1 MGNWNSH
8 PEQEVNREPP
18 PTQFQD
24 LDAMEYHEDVINF
37 NEFGWIYIIGVV
49 LIIFLVLGCCI
60 CLCRLGED
68 KAVPAASK
76 GYQPVAEQEPVV
88 RSNTFYAGLPEQM
101 PAHFAMQ
108 GQKQPSM
115 MYPVVSPSA
124 SMKHGQPY
132 VPQYPPHMY
141 SQPMP
146 PQYGYPQAQPMY
158 TQQQASRDSIYK
170 PVPKAADRTGDAGK
184 SPSPEQKSVLRI
196 PGLSNVEEMS
206 EIGTAVPK
214 SDNQFVFSEEVF
226 EENLIVEE
234 SLAENQQ
241 LVNERR
247 IEREEESVSLSS
259 NSQISMKS
267 SSHSASL
274 SSEDSVTM
282 KDAEEPFEVVEISK
296 DDAVENPEV
305 NIFFEV

>member
-1 MGNWNSH
+1 
-8 PEQEVNREPP
+8 VNREPP

-24 LDAMEYHEDVINF
+24 LDEAMEYHEDVINF
-37 NEFGWIYIIGVV
+37 NEYGWIYIIGVV
-49 LIIFLVLGCCI
+49 LIIFLLLGCCI

-68 KAVPAASK
+68 KAIPAASK

-88 RSNTFYAGLPEQM
+88 RANTLYAGLPEQM
-101 PAHFAMQ
+101 PAQFAMQ

-184 SPSPEQKSVLRI
+184 SPSPEQ
-196 PGLSNVEEMS
+196 
-206 EIGTAVPK
+206 
-214 SDNQFVFSEEVF
+214 D
-226 EENLIVEE
+226 
-234 SLAENQQ
+234 
-241 LVNERR
+241 
-247 IEREEESVSLSS
+247 
-259 NSQISMKS
+259 
-267 SSHSASL
+267 
-274 SSEDSVTM
+274 
-282 KDAEEPFEVVEISK
+282 
-296 DDAVENPEV
+296 
-305 NIFFEV
+305 